1 VALRIREEV
10 RDVNTSSSTD
20 DQAFLRRSVEAAIRI
35 GLLILLIGW
44 CFQIVRP
51 FIEPIVWAIII
62 AVATYPTYR
71 RIERALGG
79 RRGLAAALFTLG
91 VLALLVAPATML
103 TGTLIDGAQ
112 SLSHE
117 LRDGDLVIPPPPESV
132 GSWPFVGEWIERF
145 WSNASKNL
153 ETALNMIEPQ
163 LKTVGGWLLSK
174 GAATGMGLLK
184 FVISIFIAG
193 FLHANA
199 ATAQE
204 AARAITRRLAG
215 ERGADFAEL
224 AGATVHSVARGILG
238 VALLQALLAGM
249 GMLAVGVPAA
259 GLWSLLVLLLAVI
272 QLPPLLVLG
281 PIIVYV
287 FYTSSTVTA
296 ILFMIW
302 SVLVGVCDSFLKP
315 LFLGRGVEVP
325 MLVIFIGAIGGFIFQ
340 GIVGLFVGAVVLAV
354 SYNLFNAWIAEDA
367 PDRDSTAQTEPS

>member
-10 RDVNTSSSTD
+10 RDVSTSSSAD

-62 AVATYPTYR
+62 AVATHPTYR

-91 VLALLVAPATML
+91 VFALLVAPATML

-117 LRDGDLVIPPPPESV
+117 LRDGELVIPPPPESV

-145 WSNASKNL
+145 WSNASKNI
-153 ETALNMIEPQ
+153 EAAFRMIEPQ

-199 ATAQE
+199 AAAQE
-204 AARAITRRLAG
+204 ATRAISTRLAG

-224 AGATVHSVARGILG
+224 AVATVHSVARGILG

-259 GLWSLLVLLLAVI
+259 GLWSLLVLLLAVV

-281 PIIVYV
+281 PIILYV
-287 FYTSSTVTA
+287 FYTSSTVAA

-302 SVLVGVCDSFLKP
+302 SLLVGVCDSFLKP

-367 PDRDSTAQTEPS
+367 PAPESAARAETG